1 MEDQGE
7 GKNLPSSAIPL
18 AGHARTASIKK
29 RMKVKLRKDY
39 TLIPQDF
46 FGFPASPLQRRKLS
60 RSRRRLLLKPTSSSL
75 SNCAMTLREGEMNLV
90 IRERDPFNRA
100 LDALRQRL
108 RAGAFV
114 EGEALTIVD
123 LARELDLS
131 ATPVREALSR
141 LAGEGLIE
149 DRRGRGYFGW
159 RLDALDL
166 AELYDLSALHVG
178 AALNALA
185 GGAPP
190 ASPVAL
196 ALLIEQLR
204 DTLPEPDAAA
214 AGAELLFGTLV
225 LAGGGRTL
233 VACHATLADRL
244 GPARRVEVQ
253 VLGKVFEELMTLSVA
268 SDAGDWPAVIAM
280 ADAYHARRRAAAGS
294 TVAAMRRVRAFSA
307 Q

>member
-1 MEDQGE
+1 M
-7 GKNLPSSAIPL
+7 
-18 AGHARTASIKK
+18 
-29 RMKVKLRKDY
+29 
-39 TLIPQDF
+39 
-46 FGFPASPLQRRKLS
+46 
-60 RSRRRLLLKPTSSSL
+60 
-75 SNCAMTLREGEMNLV
+75 

-108 RAGAFV
+108 RSGAFV
-114 EGEALTIVD
+114 EGEALTIID

-178 AALNALA
+178 AALSALA

-190 ASPVAL
+190 SVPVAV
-196 ALLIEQLR
+196 ALSVEELR
-204 DTLPEPDAAA
+204 STLPQAEAAA
-214 AGAELLFGTLV
+214 AGAELVFGTLV

-244 GPARRVEVQ
+244 GPARRVEAH
-253 VLGKVFEELMTLSVA
+253 VLSEVFDELARLAVA
-268 SDAGDWPAVIAM
+268 SDANDWPTVLAM
-280 ADAYHARRRAAAGS
+280 SDVYHARRRAAAAA
-294 TVAAMRRVRAFSA
+294 TVAAMRRVRAFGVL
-307 Q
+307 